1 MNDNYIKY
9 VDLLNSLKNNTLDK
23 IIQLKKVD

>member
-1 MNDNYIKY
+1 MITILKH